1 MLKSKPKQPML
12 FTVMVIYYLGMT
24 VVFFLTTSPYSALH
38 SGRVGPEVAVYCK
51 EFVISPAYI
60 ILGAELLSVLFVI
73 VRMKPILPS
82 VWVVLL
88 LSLAMVSSGIVNG
101 AIYAYT
107 STYLYNA
114 MTILGACML
123 ATYDSNNTCLTDTHV
138 RLFGWV
144 WGALSLAGF
153 GLTLAFPY
161 RYGYLPFEFSRNS
174 RGEITYWLV
183 LCLHLLMPTACL
195 LAFYARLSERWL
207 LALFSVFVTIVSLST
222 VTRSV
227 SIVTLSPYVLMALGL
242 TFRVRDMALK
252 FILALIA
259 FSVGSVIFIA
269 AVTSAGT
276 ASYEDCQSMEA
287 TLDQR
292 FELWQFHWDNFVQ
305 DPLFGAGAFS
315 LTRKSTTILDSQA
328 TSEIGA
334 LTWFSEYGML
344 SGTIVMYVMM
354 TALYQCMKILIRRD
368 LWEIGELFFAVVFA
382 SLFVIFLV
390 EGLGRILDLTS
401 FLFWYSMF
409 YLNAGGRS
417 KVRIES
423 RQ

>member
-38 SGRVGPEVAVYCK
+38 SGGVGPDVAYCK
-51 EFVISPAYI
+51 EFVISPVYI
-60 ILGAELLSVLFVI
+60 ILGAELLTVLFGI

-88 LSLAMVSSGIVNG
+88 LSLAMASSGIVNG
-101 AIYAYT
+101 AIYTYPL
-107 STYLYNA
+107 TYLYNV
-114 MTILGACML
+114 MTLCAACML
-123 ATYDSNNTCLTDTHV
+123 ATYDSNNTCLTDTDV

-161 RYGYLPFEFSRNS
+161 RYGYLSFEFSRTS
-174 RGEITYWLV
+174 RGEITYWLL
-183 LCLHLLMPTACL
+183 LCLHLLMPIACM
-195 LAFYARLSERWL
+195 LASYARLLERWL
-207 LALFSVFVTIVSLST
+207 FAILSAFVTIVSLST

-227 SIVTLSPYVLMALGL
+227 SIVTLSPYLLMALGL

-252 FILALIA
+252 FILTLIA

-276 ASYEDCQSMEA
+276 ASPEDRLSMET

-292 FELWQFHWDNFVQ
+292 SELWQFHWANFVQ

-315 LTRKSTTILDSQA
+315 LIRKSTTIVDSQA
-328 TSEIGA
+328 TSEIGV

-344 SGTIVMYVMM
+344 SGAIVVYVMM
-354 TALYQCMKILIRRD
+354 TALYQCMKIFIHRD
-368 LWEIGELFFAVVFA
+368 LWEIGELFIAVVFA
-382 SLFVIFLV
+382 SLFLIFLV
-390 EGLGRILDLTS
+390 EGLARILDWTS

-409 YLNAGGRS
+409 YLYSRSRS
-417 KVRIES
+417 KVRIAS

>member
-1 MLKSKPKQPML
+1 MLKSKAKQPML

-24 VVFFLTTSPYSALH
+24 VVFLLTTSPYSALH

-60 ILGAELLSVLFVI
+60 ILGAEFLSVVFVI
-73 VRMKPILPS
+73 VHMKPILPS

-88 LSLAMVSSGIVNG
+88 LSLAMVSSGMVNG
-101 AIYAYT
+101 AIYT
-107 STYLYNA
+107 HPITYLENSIA
-114 MTILGACML
+114 ICIACVL

-138 RLFGWV
+138 RLLGWV

-161 RYGYLPFEFSRNS
+161 RYGYLPFEFSRSS

-183 LCLHLLMPTACL
+183 LCLHLHMPLACM

-207 LALFSVFVTIVSLST
+207 LALFSAFVTIVSLST

-227 SIVTLSPYVLMALGL
+227 SIVTLSPYLLMALGL
-242 TFRVRDMALK
+242 TFRARHMALN
-252 FILALIA
+252 FILMLIA
-259 FSVGSVIFIA
+259 FSVGSVILIA
-269 AVTSAGT
+269 AVTRDGP
-276 ASYEDCQSMEA
+276 ASYEDRLSMEA

-344 SGTIVMYVMM
+344 SGSIVMYSMM
-354 TALYQCMKILIRRD
+354 TALYQCMRILIHRD
-368 LWEIGELFFAVVFA
+368 LWEMGELFFAIVFA
-382 SLFVIFLV
+382 SLFLIFLF
-390 EGLGRILDLTS
+390 EGLARILDWTS

-417 KVRIES
+417 KVRIAS
-423 RQ
+423 CL